1 MESLLEDVFLESHEN
16 GPESFFGGGGAGV
29 GWTRKGGGGP
39 QGIVGRLPER
49 PCALNGSLGGG
60 TGVVPLVSF
69 DVMVVER
76 DLVEEDSFA
85 SSSWT
90 SSMDDV
96 ESR

>member
-1 MESLLEDVFLESHEN
+1 MLEDVFLESHEN
-16 GPESFFGGGGAGV
+16 GLEIFFGGGAGFE
-29 GWTRKGGGGP
+29 WILEGGGGP
-39 QGIVGRLPER
+39 QGVVGRLPES

-60 TGVVPLVSF
+60 ADVVAVVSL

-76 DLVEEDSFA
+76 DLVEADSFV